1 MTQKSNKEAISAIQK
16 EVESLESQL
25 LNIADKVWT
34 LSELSL
40 EEDESSAFL
49 IDILKE
55 NKFKIDSVG
64 TSNIPTAF
72 TASYGSG
79 SPIIGILT
87 EYDALPA
94 LGNEPV
100 AEKTPRKDGKTT
112 GHGCGHNLI
121 GTGGLGAAI
130 ALKNWMKKENIPG
143 TIRVFGAAA
152 EESEGAKI
160 YMARDGVFDNL
171 DACLHWHP
179 AMLTTPW
186 NLRSAAVN
194 FMKIEFFGKSSHA
207 ALAPWLGR
215 NALHAAELFGHG
227 IALMREHL
235 EPTARTHYIYED
247 AGTAANVVV
256 DYARIFLLIRDVDR
270 DHVEAT
276 TTWVK
281 QMAEGAAMATQT
293 KSKALVYCGMHDLV
307 PNKPLADR
315 LYEHTAQIGLPKYTE
330 EEIEFAKKCQ
340 VSYGVKP
347 TGMPKTVI
355 PPKYPVSTMGG
366 STDVAEVSWI
376 TPTMGLLGQTI
387 PEGCMV
393 HTWQAT
399 ACHGMSIG
407 HKGLMMAT
415 KALASLG
422 VDLFTD
428 PDLLAAAKA
437 DFKKRVGDYVYKS
450 PLDLEMTEPLGLKG
464 IQVNHHEGHDVH
476 IEALAK
482 HVTPK

>member
-1 MTQKSNKEAISAIQK
+1 MSKIKNPEAIATVQK
-16 EVESLESQL
+16 NVSDLEAKL
-25 LNIADKVWT
+25 IEMADKVWT
-34 LSELSL
+34 IAELSL
-40 EEDESSAFL
+40 QEEESATYL
-49 IDILKE
+49 IDTLRE
-55 NKFKIDSVG
+55 NEFNIDSVG

-79 SPIIGILT
+79 KPIIGILT
-87 EYDALPA
+87 EYDALPD

-100 AEKTPRKDGKTT
+100 AEKTSRKDGKTT

-121 GTGGLGAAI
+121 GTGGIGAAL
-130 ALKNWMKKENIPG
+130 ALKKWMKEEKISG

-152 EESEGAKI
+152 EETEGAKI

-179 AMLTTPW
+179 AMVTTPW
-186 NLRSAAVN
+186 NSRSTAMN
-194 FMKIEFFGKSSHA
+194 EMNIEFFGKSSHA

-235 EPTARTHYIYED
+235 RPTARTHYIYTS
-247 AGTAANVVV
+247 AGSAPNVVV
-256 DYARIFLLIRDVDR
+256 DYASIKLFVRDDNR
-270 DHVEAT
+270 KLVEET
-276 TTWVK
+276 TQWVK

-293 KSKALVYCGMHDLV
+293 KSKSLVFCGFHDLM

-315 LYEHTAQIGLPKYTE
+315 LYEHTAQIGVPEYTE

-340 VSYGVKP
+340 TSYGVEP
-347 TGMPKTVI
+347 TGMPKEVI
-355 PPKYPVSTMGG
+355 PPKYPVPTMGG
-366 STDVAEVSWI
+366 STDVGEVSWI
-376 TPTMGLLGQTI
+376 TPTMGLMGQTI

-415 KALASLG
+415 KAIASLG
-422 VDLFTD
+422 ADLFTD
-428 PDLLAAAKA
+428 PELLAAAKA
-437 DFKKRVGDYVYKS
+437 DFKERVGDRVFKS
-450 PLDLEMTEPLGLKG
+450 PLDPEMKRPLGLDG
-464 IQVNHHEGHDVH
+464 LDIHVHEGHDDH
-476 IEALAK
+476 IHELGK
-482 HVTPK
+482 HVIKK